1 MHWRVLCIAAAL
13 ILPTG
18 LSAAGDS
25 ELDRATLRGLK
36 AVNVV
41 IDHIDPQLP
50 KESVPPADLQ
60 ARIVDRLKNASIV
73 VDAEGTEFLG
83 LQVAAVRSGGGG
95 GVVGRI
101 GGGTT
106 FALSFTIGLY
116 QAVLL
121 SRDRNV
127 RTVTKTW
134 EVETI
139 MMADPKSLKQ
149 AWMDSIDDLAAR
161 FIAAYRSVN
170 PSAPKP

>member
-1 MHWRVLCIAAAL
+1 MLCIAVAFL
-13 ILPTG
+13 LPAG

-50 KESVPPADLQ
+50 KEFVPPADLQ
-60 ARIVDRLKNASIV
+60 ARMEDRLKSGGIV
-73 VDAEGTEFLG
+73 VDSDATEFVA
-83 LQVAAVRSGGGG
+83 LQVAAVRSGGGSR
-95 GVVGRI
+95 VIGRI
-101 GGGTT
+101 SGGIT

-116 QAVLL
+116 QPVLL
-121 SRDRNV
+121 SRDHNV

-139 MMADPKSLKQ
+139 LMVDPKNLKQ
-149 AWMDSIDDLAAR
+149 AWMDSIDDLTAR

-170 PSAPKP
+170 PTAPKP